1 MEEDDRG
8 SLKSSPFEALPTLQS
23 VKGVEWA
30 VQIDICELHF
40 VGNVMMIKTSYRI
53 VCYTHKSL
61 FWGFLSAS
69 CFPQLIS
76 ELTIISRRNYTCQ
89 TSTL

>member
-1 MEEDDRG
+1 MKEDDRG

-40 VGNVMMIKTSYRI
+40 VGIVMLIKTSYTF
-53 VCYTHKSL
+53 VYYTHKSL
-61 FWGFLSAS
+61 FWEFLSAS
-69 CFPQLIS
+69 CCTQLIS
-76 ELTIISRRNYTCQ
+76 ELIIISRRNYTCQ
-89 TSTL
+89 TTTL

>member
-8 SLKSSPFEALPTLQS
+8 SLKSSPLEALPTLQS

-40 VGNVMMIKTSYRI
+40 VGTVMVIETSYRI
-53 VCYTHKSL
+53 VYYTNQSR
-61 FWGFLSAS
+61 FWEFLSVS

-76 ELTIISRRNYTCQ
+76 ELNIISRRNYTAAE
-89 TSTL
+89 

>member
-8 SLKSSPFEALPTLQS
+8 NLKSSPLEALPTLQS

-40 VGNVMMIKTSYRI
+40 VGNVMIIKTYI
-53 VCYTHKSL
+53 VVYYTHQGL
-61 FWGFLSAS
+61 FWEFLSAS

-76 ELTIISRRNYTCQ
+76 EPNIISRRNYTAV
-89 TSTL
+89 